1 MRNFVKSDWRWLF
14 FILSSCALHYST
26 EVTPKQGVSICV
38 CGGGGGKW
46 LMGKRNG
53 SGNMTHHPPKS
64 AFPGMRVLLG
74 SGHQP
79 PKASWLVPAMFCCS
93 FWVVSDSL
101 QRMAY
106 STPGSPVLYQLLEFA
121 QAELVQLLRRVQL
134 FATPWATA
142 HQASLSF
149 TVSWCLFKLMSTES
163 VMPSNH
169 LILCRPLLLLL
180 SIFPSIRV
188 LSNESALCIRWPKNW
203 SFSVSPSN

>member
-26 EVTPKQGVSICV
+26 EVTPKQGVSRCM

-53 SGNMTHHPPKS
+53 SGNMTHHPPRDESFTRKWPPAPKGFMTGS
-64 AFPGMRVLLG
+64 CHILL
-74 SGHQP
+74 
-79 PKASWLVPAMFCCS
+79 LFIL
-93 FWVVSDSL
+93 WVVSDSL
-101 QRMAY
+101 RRMAY
-106 STPGSPVLYQLLEFA
+106 STPGFPVLYQLLEFA
-121 QAELVQLLRRVQL
+121 QTEFVQLLRRVQL
-134 FATPWATA
+134 FAAPQAAA

-169 LILCRPLLLLL
+169 LILCCPLLLP